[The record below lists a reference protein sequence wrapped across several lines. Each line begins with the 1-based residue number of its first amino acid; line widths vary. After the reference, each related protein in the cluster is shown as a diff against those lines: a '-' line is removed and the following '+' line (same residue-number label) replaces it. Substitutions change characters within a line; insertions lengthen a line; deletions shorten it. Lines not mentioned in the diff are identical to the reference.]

1 MSDKDCIKND
11 VASRMSKRLVAICEM
26 LRASDSPTQAC
37 RNARKWNTVA
47 DIGCDHGYISM
58 YLVQHE
64 IADKAV
70 AMDVR
75 KGPLSGAENNIREF
89 GLSEAIT
96 TRLSDGLQKLLPD
109 EAEAAIIAGMGGKLM
124 IRILEDGNPSG
135 LGIKEAVLQPQSDI
149 DEFRRYLRDNG
160 FTIVSEKIILDEGK
174 YYFPMRV
181 AFSQEEG
188 VADSKGR
195 IHDYVDEA
203 CSILVGKSGC
213 SKETAVRIC
222 DKFGEHNIIRRDE
235 LLKDYL
241 EHGIEVSRNIL
252 EQLSKSGHTQRQ
264 MELTQELSEME
275 AALMIFR

>member
-26 LRASDSPTQAC
+26 LRASDSATQSC
-37 RNARKWNTVA
+37 RNVRKWGTVA

-64 IADKAV
+64 IADKAI

-124 IRILEDGNPSG
+124 IRILEDGRPVE

-149 DEFRRYLRDNG
+149 DEFRRYLRDSG
-160 FTIVSEKIILDEGK
+160 YTIVSEKIILDEGK

-181 AFSQEEG
+181 VFSKEEK

-203 CSILVGKSGC
+203 CSILMDKSGC
-213 SKETAVRIC
+213 LRETAACIC
-222 DKFGEHNIIRRDE
+222 DRFGEHNILKRDE
-235 LLKDYL
+235 LLKEYL
-241 EHGIEVSRNIL
+241 EHGTKVSRSIL
-252 EQLSKSGHTQRQ
+252 EQLEKSGHKKRQ
-264 MELTQELSEME
+264 MELTNELSEME